1 MRFKYREMVL
11 IPTIP
16 IIRLRWNRYRA
27 SLQRRLTILRVIL
40 ILFPLASS
48 YGDGIG
54 PQDRF
59 EMLRDLVLAGE
70 VPIVGVYAT
79 PADYEAATGNAITRF
94 NEAPTLRAK
103 VAAGELPPVE
113 ERLPV
118 EPLVCAP
125 VEGIGEYGGFWRK
138 IYLPGPT
145 SNKLWDAMVTH
156 PVNYSSDVQ
165 SLEPNVFKGWDV
177 SDDFTMYTFFM
188 REGMKWS
195 DGMPFNADAAIFW
208 YEAFALNGTLNP
220 SGISSLKSSDGEM
233 GVIEKID
240 DYTIRITF
248 NRTNPLFLD
257 KVGRFQFHPYL
268 PEHYMGQFH
277 PDYTTPEALKHTLKA
292 EGFAS
297 WEKLFTAKMDVWS
310 TGVLGISHPGAPTI
324 SPWMATNERGSL
336 VWVLERNPYYFK
348 VDPDGNQLPYLD
360 GVQNFLVNDLE
371 TGYLKIFAGD
381 VDVEFACCDNPSHF
395 RINEDVGDYRTTPAF
410 GSPGFITTIFFN
422 LTHGNS
428 AVREVFLDRRFRVAL
443 SVAMDRDEMNEVFRD
458 GLMIVSNA
466 APADGPPY
474 HGEAEKFIAYT
485 RHAPGLAN
493 QLLDEM
499 GLKWDAN
506 RETRLLPDGSPAQ
519 FVLMART
526 DLRVSDVPMLEMLQQ
541 DWKAVGIDISI
552 NPRETA
558 FIIER
563 VAANKFDMF
572 TGGGTF
578 GGGVRPTRPG
588 VRSTMVPSSPASWN
602 QASPR
607 WTQWVHSDG
616 AEGNEPP
623 DDFKRLYEL
632 YRKFLLETEEQ
643 ARIALE
649 NEMLAIHAENLWF
662 LVVLKIAAIS
672 PTRNIIVHNRMY
684 NVPLPLPGDYTYGK
698 PETWSIGK
706 R

>member
-1 MRFKYREMVL
+1 
-11 IPTIP
+11 
-16 IIRLRWNRYRA
+16 
-27 SLQRRLTILRVIL
+27 
-40 ILFPLASS
+40 
-48 YGDGIG
+48 
-54 PQDRF
+54 
-59 EMLRDLVLAGE
+59 
-70 VPIVGVYAT
+70 
-79 PADYEAATGNAITRF
+79 
-94 NEAPTLRAK
+94 
-103 VAAGELPPVE
+103 
-113 ERLPV
+113 
-118 EPLVCAP
+118 
-125 VEGIGEYGGFWRK
+125 
-138 IYLPGPT
+138 
-145 SNKLWDAMVTH
+145 
-156 PVNYSSDVQ
+156 
-165 SLEPNVFKGWDV
+165 
-177 SDDFTMYTFFM
+177 
-188 REGMKWS
+188 MKWS
-195 DGMPFNADAAIFW
+195 DGMLFNADAVIFW
-208 YEAFALNGTLNP
+208 YEAFTLNETLNP

-277 PDYTTPEALKHTLKA
+277 PDYTTPEALNHTLKE

-348 VDPDGNQLPYLD
+348 VDPEGNQLPYLD

-410 GSPGFITTIFFN
+410 GSPGFVTTIFFN
-422 LTHGNS
+422 LTHENS
-428 AVREVFLDRRFRVAL
+428 AVREAFLDRRFRVAL

-474 HGEAEKFIAYT
+474 HGESEKYTAYT
-485 RHAPGLAN
+485 QHDPSLAN
-493 QLLDEM
+493 ELLDEM

-558 FIIER
+558 FITER

-607 WTQWVHSDG
+607 WTQWVHSNG
-616 AEGNEPP
+616 TEGNEPP
-623 DDFKRLYEL
+623 GEFKRLYEL
-632 YRKFLLETEEQ
+632 YREFLLEAEEE

-662 LVVLKIAAIS
+662 LVVLKISAIS
-672 PTRNIIVHNRMY
+672 PTRNIIVHNRMH

>member
-1 MRFKYREMVL
+1 MHFKYREMVL
-11 IPTIP
+11 IPTIS
-16 IIRLRWNRYRA
+16 IIRSRWNRYLP
-27 SLQRRLTILRVIL
+27 SSQRRLTFFRVIL
-40 ILFPLASS
+40 ILFPLAVS
-48 YGDGIG
+48 YGDGLG

-70 VPIVGVYAT
+70 VPIVDVYAT
-79 PADYEAATGNAITRF
+79 PADYEAETGNAITRF

-103 VAAGELPPVE
+103 VAARELPPVE
-113 ERLPV
+113 ESLPV
-118 EPLVCAP
+118 EPLVCVP
-125 VEGIGEYGGFWRK
+125 VEGIREYGGFWRK

-165 SLEPNVFKGWDV
+165 SLEPNVFKGWEVNDSATV
-177 SDDFTMYTFFM
+177 YTFLM

-195 DGMPFNADAAIFW
+195 DGMPFNADAVMFW
-208 YEAFALNGTLNP
+208 YEAFALNETLNP
-220 SGISSLKSSDGEM
+220 SGISSLKSSHGAM
-233 GVIEKID
+233 GGIEKID

-277 PDYTTPEALKHTLKA
+277 PDYTTPKALNHTLKA

-395 RINEDVGDYRTTPAF
+395 RINEGVGDYRTTPAF
-410 GSPGFITTIFFN
+410 GSPGFIMTIFFN

-428 AVREVFLDRRFRVAL
+428 AVRKVFLDRRFRVAL

-506 RETRLLPDGSPAQ
+506 RETRILPDGSPAQ

-558 FIIER
+558 FITER

-607 WTQWVHSDG
+607 WTQWLHSDG
-616 AEGNEPP
+616 VEGNEPP
-623 DDFKRLYEL
+623 EDFKRLYEL
-632 YRKFLLETEEQ
+632 YREFLLEAEED
-643 ARIALE
+643 ARIMLE

-672 PTRNIIVHNRMY
+672 PARNIIVHNRMR

-698 PETWSIGK
+698 PETWSIGE